1 MAALEAE
8 ASRQARAA
16 FETRPH
22 DIACFVVY
30 PIQGEAATAISA
42 RSFRRGLRESCAT
55 SLMHC

>member
-8 ASRQARAA
+8 ALRQARAA

-22 DIACFVVY
+22 DIACFVAE
-30 PIQGEAATAISA
+30 PIQARVATAISA
-42 RSFRRGLRESCAT
+42 RSFSLRCASCAT